1 MSVGLSAWEVFALIY
16 YLGKG
21 QMYYLRYA
29 DLLYTYLLLA
39 AVDLKA
45 RIVPDR
51 ILFLFFTGQLLM
63 AGAEGLTVLTAGL
76 LGNLIFGVV
85 VLLAAATSSEKM
97 GMGDG
102 KKAFSSNSYCSRMEL
117 YLVHFVHCYGT
128 FLNMRGMENIISP
141 FVHESR
147 NAICSLF
154 ISWNSDLFY
163 MVLKGKKGIFKDIK
177 GY

>member
-1 MSVGLSAWEVFALIY
+1 
-16 YLGKG
+16 
-21 QMYYLRYA
+21 MYYLRYA

-102 KKAFSSNSYCSRMEL
+102 KLLAVTAIAAGWSYTLCILCIAMGLFLICGIWRILFCHSSMKAEM
-117 YLVHFVHCYGT
+117 
-128 FLNMRGMENIISP
+128 P
-141 FVHESR
+141 FVPF
-147 NAICSLF
+147 LF
-154 ISWNSDLFY
+154 LGTVIYFIWF
-163 MVLKGKKGIFKDIK
+163 
-177 GY
+177 